1 MLLAMSSME
10 RESNP
15 LMQARKLVRGKA
27 LSHQDLQLLKEI
39 LRVTEGELGPLL
51 DSGSGPPPATADAP
65 QLARL
70 QRSLGLFLVFLNSFA
85 NLKPGKDRVAMGLVL
100 SHSLNELKA
109 IAQEANIEVLESHE
123 EPGWVVYLLDLV
135 ASLRTMATSFGPED
149 PFQLLDD
156 WAAFLQERRDSF
168 RDLLAVLV
176 DGPGGEERVSQLNSR
191 MKALNR
197 ALQGAGGRPIEAIH
211 KLVDLLETFV
221 PKETLS
227 RVEPLLLVQHVLDSL
242 RLILLWPLDQG
253 INWGAL
259 EQIRGSLTWLWNH
272 LGWSLPRYDGRRLE
286 SMLTQEVRAT
296 LKGVR
301 GSQPKAFRLLA
312 HSLASHLTIL
322 GLVDPIPPAGNMPEQ
337 ERYAA
342 VPTYFVVERE
352 LGRLVEQLERPQIM
366 EGLPEGTEETLL
378 LSAFLQQAV
387 LTLSQDQTTI
397 HELLQEA
404 LIQADGDH
412 LALTLDHLKT
422 GLINHQRQLMADLV
436 RTFSA
441 ELRQSMFPN
450 SPTLKDEGDQLRQRL
465 YRLWE
470 QLTRQLPRLRTQVR
484 EKDYLRLAL
493 TLFQAHNHVNAFRR
507 SPEFFLIRAQDRS
520 EMDRLTSTFG
530 WVLDAQSDIEL
541 ALVNGT
547 ELVEEL
553 FSYLEGFLA
562 RINAR
567 VPLISHDLMVAREAF
582 RLSQQMQET
591 QGGGAGRTRLAKIFI
606 QSTKKLGVRD
616 PQTLSLLRR
625 WVRSERGRRET
636 PDPLDAL
643 SSHLERLI
651 TRLEAALGQPE

>member
-1 MLLAMSSME
+1 MSSSLE

-15 LMQARKLVRGKA
+15 LLQAQKLVRGKA

-39 LRVTEGELGPLL
+39 LQFTEGELGPLL
-51 DSGSGPPPATADAP
+51 DSGPGQVLPTADSP
-65 QLARL
+65 ELARL
-70 QRSLGLFLVFLNSFA
+70 QRSLGLFLVFLNHFRGPK
-85 NLKPGKDRVAMGLVL
+85 LGKDRAAMGLVL

-109 IAQEANIEVLESHE
+109 MAQEANIEVLQTHE
-123 EPGWVVYLLDLV
+123 EPAWVVYLLDLI

-149 PFQLLDD
+149 TFQLLDD
-156 WAAFLQERRDSF
+156 WAAFIQERRDNF
-168 RDLLAVLV
+168 RDLLNVLGE
-176 DGPGGEERVSQLNSR
+176 GPEGEARVAQLNSR

-197 ALQGAGGRPIEAIH
+197 ALQGADGRPIEAIH

-221 PKETLS
+221 PAETLS

-242 RLILLWPLDQG
+242 RLVLMWPLDQG

-272 LGWSLPRYDGRRLE
+272 LGWSLPRYDNRRLE
-286 SMLTQEVRAT
+286 SMLSQEVRAT

-301 GSQPKAFRLLA
+301 GSQPKAFRMLA
-312 HSLASHLTIL
+312 HSLATHLTIL
-322 GLVDPIPPAGNMPEQ
+322 GLVDPIPPAGNMSEQ

-342 VPTYFVVERE
+342 VPTYSVVEYE
-352 LGRLVEQLERPQIM
+352 LGRLAEQLSQAQAM
-366 EGLPEGTEETLL
+366 EGLPEDAEDTLL
-378 LSAFLQQAV
+378 LAAFLRQAV
-387 LTLSQDQTTI
+387 LTLGQDQSTT
-397 HELLQEA
+397 HELLHEA
-404 LIQADGDH
+404 LAQADADH

-422 GLINHQRQLMADLV
+422 GLISHQRQLMADLV
-436 RTFSA
+436 KLFSA

-470 QLTRQLPRLRTQVR
+470 QLARILPRLRTQVR
-484 EKDYLRLAL
+484 EKDFLRLAL

-507 SPEFFLIRAQDRS
+507 SPEFFLIRARDRA
-520 EMDRLTSTFG
+520 EMDRLTSAFG
-530 WVLDAQSDIEL
+530 WVLEAQSDLEL

-553 FSYLEGFLA
+553 FTYLEDFLA

-567 VPLISHDLMVAREAF
+567 MPLISHDLMVAKEAF
-582 RLSQQMQET
+582 RLSQQLQESP
-591 QGGGAGRTRLAKIFI
+591 GAGPGRTRLAKILI

-636 PDPLDAL
+636 PDPIDAL
-643 SSHLERLI
+643 SSHLERQI
-651 TRLEAALGQPE
+651 TRLEAALAQPV

>member
-1 MLLAMSSME
+1 MLLAMSSVE

-27 LSHQDLQLLKEI
+27 LSQQDLQLLKEI
-39 LRVTEGELGPLL
+39 LQFTEGELGPLL
-51 DSGSGPPPATADAP
+51 DSGASQATPPLAAP
-65 QLARL
+65 QQAKL
-70 QRSLGLFLVFLNSFA
+70 QRSLGLFLVFLNHLSG
-85 NLKPGKDRVAMGLVL
+85 PRQGKERVAMGLVL
-100 SHSLNELKA
+100 SHALNELKA
-109 IAQEANIEVLESHE
+109 LAQEAHLEVLQTHK
-123 EPGWVVYLLDLV
+123 EPAWVVYLLDLV

-149 PFQLLDD
+149 PYQLLDD

-168 RDLLAVLV
+168 KELLAVLV

-197 ALQGAGGRPIEAIH
+197 ALQGTGGRPIEAIH
-211 KLVDLLETFV
+211 RLVDLLETFV
-221 PKETLS
+221 PRETLS
-227 RVEPLLLVQHVLDSL
+227 RVEPLLLVQHVLDTL

-272 LGWSLPRYDGRRLE
+272 LGWSLPRYDSGRLE

-301 GSQPKAFRLLA
+301 GSQPKAFRVLA

-322 GLVDPIPPAGNMPEQ
+322 GLVDPIPPAGNMTEQ

-342 VPTYFVVERE
+342 VPIYFVVERE
-352 LGRLVEQLERPQIM
+352 LARLGDQLGRSKIM
-366 EGLPEGTEETLL
+366 DGLPEGTEETLL

-387 LTLSQDQTTI
+387 FTLSQDLTSI
-397 HELLQEA
+397 HELLHEA
-404 LIQADGDH
+404 LAQADADH
-412 LALTLDHLKT
+412 LALTLDHLKS

-470 QLTRQLPRLRTQVR
+470 QLARLLPRLRAQVR
-484 EKDYLRLAL
+484 EKDYLRLSL

-507 SPEFFLIRAQDRS
+507 SPEFFLIRARDRS
-520 EMDRLTSTFG
+520 EMDRLTAAFG
-530 WVLDAQSDIEL
+530 RILDAQSDLEF
-541 ALVNGT
+541 ALVSGT

-553 FSYLEGFLA
+553 FGYLEEFLG

-567 VPLISHDLMVAREAF
+567 MPLISHDLMVAKEAF
-582 RLSQQMQET
+582 RLSQQLQES
-591 QGGGAGRTRLAKIFI
+591 QGAGPGRTRLTKILI

-636 PDPLDAL
+636 PDPIDAL
-643 SSHLERLI
+643 SSHLERLV
-651 TRLEAALGQPE
+651 TRLEAAMG